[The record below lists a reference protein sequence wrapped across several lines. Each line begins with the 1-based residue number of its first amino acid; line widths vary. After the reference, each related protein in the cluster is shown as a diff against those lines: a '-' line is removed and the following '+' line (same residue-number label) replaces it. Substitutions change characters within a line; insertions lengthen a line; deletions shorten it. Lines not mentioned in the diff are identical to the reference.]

1 MAPFGKNRK
10 NSGQNLATGAC
21 EANRIQPPG
30 NLPWLAD
37 SQPVRDRSLVHPA
50 LEVPNGRA
58 VLGQHGHRAAPARQA
73 VAVDAAE
80 QALRERLEEVV
91 GLEAG
96 RVHTLAQAVECFG
109 AVARDDEVVGEDLGR
124 RQGRWARQL
133 GKTGGRPSLPMGRR
147 GGEG

>member
-80 QALRERLEEVV
+80 QAP
-91 GLEAG
+91 
-96 RVHTLAQAVECFG
+96 
-109 AVARDDEVVGEDLGR
+109 GEGE
-124 RQGRWARQL
+124 G
-133 GKTGGRPSLPMGRR
+133 
-147 GGEG
+147 GGEGWGEGEGGVRVKVWG